1 MFMYFADDVVTA
13 ATSTDITSVLNTL
26 GSVVTY
32 LFGQLSSLVNIIMQ
46 NPLLLI
52 PIGITLTYVVIRV
65 FRTIFRLA

>member
-1 MFMYFADDVVTA
+1 MVMYFAEDAVTA
-13 ATSTDITSVLNTL
+13 ATSNDITSVLNTL

>member
-1 MFMYFADDVVTA
+1 MFMYFAEDAVTA
-13 ATSTDITSVLNTL
+13 ATSNDITSVLNTL

>member
-1 MFMYFADDVVTA
+1 MVMYFAEDA
-13 ATSTDITSVLNTL
+13 ATVATSSDITSVLHTL